1 MIKDKAKKK
10 KISFKTGA
18 LAFRTKASAKD
29 LKKTRSGLPQ
39 NTAANAPK
47 AQKKVTQD
55 FGAGA
60 RRSRKS
66 EGKRTDAYVRS
77 GLPQNTAANA
87 PKAQKKV
94 TQDFGAGARRS
105 RKSEGKRTDAY
116 ERSGLPQNTAADV
129 PKDKERVAKRMAAAG
144 LCSRRDAEKWIADG
158 RVWVNGEKL
167 LTPACVVGK
176 DDEIVVDGVALK
188 EKETPRMWCYHKPVG
203 LLTTHKDPQGRPT
216 VFENLPKSLPRV
228 ISVGRLDLNS
238 EGLLLLTTD
247 GELARS
253 IELPSRGWKR
263 QYRVRI
269 HGQITPEMIKKAAQ
283 GLTIEGI
290 HYAPCVI
297 EVEENQSGGKNQW
310 VKVTLTEGKNRE
322 IRRLMENFGLQVARL
337 IRISYGPF
345 QLGSLPV
352 GEVREIPYKVIKE
365 QL

>member
-1 MIKDKAKKK
+1 MMKDKAKKK

-18 LAFRTKASAKD
+18 LAFRSKASAKD
-29 LKKTRSGLPQ
+29 LKKTRSGLSQ
-39 NTAANAPK
+39 NAAADAPK

-77 GLPQNTAANA
+77 DL
-87 PKAQKKV
+87 
-94 TQDFGAGARRS
+94 S
-105 RKSEGKRTDAY
+105 
-116 ERSGLPQNTAADV
+116 QNTAADA
-129 PKDKERVAKRMAAAG
+129 PKAKERVAKRMAAAG

-167 LTPACVVGK
+167 LTPACVVGEE
-176 DDEIVVDGVALK
+176 DEIVVDGVVLK
-188 EKETPRMWCYHKPVG
+188 GKETPRMWCYHKPVG

-247 GELARS
+247 GELARA

-283 GLTIEGI
+283 GVTIDGI

-322 IRRLMENFGLQVARL
+322 IRRLMESFGLQVARL

-365 QL
+365 QI

>member
-1 MIKDKAKKK
+1 MMKDKAKKK

-18 LAFRTKASAKD
+18 SAFRLKASAKD
-29 LKKTRSGLPQ
+29 LKKTRSDL
-39 NTAANAPK
+39 
-47 AQKKVTQD
+47 
-55 FGAGA
+55 
-60 RRSRKS
+60 S
-66 EGKRTDAYVRS
+66 
-77 GLPQNTAANA
+77 
-87 PKAQKKV
+87 
-94 TQDFGAGARRS
+94 
-105 RKSEGKRTDAY
+105 
-116 ERSGLPQNTAADV
+116 QNTAADA
-129 PKDKERVAKRMAAAG
+129 PKAKERVAKRMAAAG

-167 LTPACVVGK
+167 LTPACVVG
-176 DDEIVVDGVALK
+176 DDDVVVVDGVALK
-188 EKETPRMWCYHKPVG
+188 GKETPRMWCYHKPVG

-283 GLTIEGI
+283 GVTIDGI

-322 IRRLMENFGLQVARL
+322 IRRLMESFGLQVARL

-352 GEVREIPYKVIKE
+352 GEIREIPYKVIKE
-365 QL
+365 QI

>member
-1 MIKDKAKKK
+1 MMKDKAKKK

-18 LAFRTKASAKD
+18 LAFRSKASAKD
-29 LKKTRSGLPQ
+29 LKKTRSGLSQ
-39 NTAANAPK
+39 NTTADAPK

-60 RRSRKS
+60 RGSRKS
-66 EGKRTDAYVRS
+66 EGKRTDAYARS
-77 GLPQNTAANA
+77 GLAQNTTADA
-87 PKAQKKV
+87 PKA
-94 TQDFGAGARRS
+94 
-105 RKSEGKRTDAY
+105 
-116 ERSGLPQNTAADV
+116 
-129 PKDKERVAKRMAAAG
+129 KERVAKRMASAG

-167 LTPACVVGK
+167 LTPACVVGE
-176 DDEIVVDGVALK
+176 DDEIVVDGVVLK
-188 EKETPRMWCYHKPVG
+188 GKETPRMWCYHKPVG

-247 GELARS
+247 GELARA

-283 GLTIEGI
+283 GVTIDGI

-322 IRRLMENFGLQVARL
+322 IRRLMESFGLQVARL

-365 QL
+365 QI

>member
-29 LKKTRSGLPQ
+29 LKKTRSDLPQ
-39 NTAANAPK
+39 NTAADAQK

-66 EGKRTDAYVRS
+66 EGKRTDV
-77 GLPQNTAANA
+77 
-87 PKAQKKV
+87 
-94 TQDFGAGARRS
+94 
-105 RKSEGKRTDAY
+105 Y
-116 ERSGLPQNTAADV
+116 ERSGLPQNTAADA

-144 LCSRRDAEKWIADG
+144 LCSRRDAERWIADG

-167 LTPACVVGK
+167 LTPACVVGR
-176 DDEIVVDGVALK
+176 DDEIVVDCVVLK
-188 EKETPRMWCYHKPVG
+188 GKETPRMWCYHKPVG

-283 GLTIEGI
+283 GVTIDGI

-297 EVEENQSGGKNQW
+297 EVEETQSGGKNQW
-310 VKVTLTEGKNRE
+310 VKVRLTEGKNRE
-322 IRRLMENFGLQVARL
+322 IRRLMESFGLQVARL